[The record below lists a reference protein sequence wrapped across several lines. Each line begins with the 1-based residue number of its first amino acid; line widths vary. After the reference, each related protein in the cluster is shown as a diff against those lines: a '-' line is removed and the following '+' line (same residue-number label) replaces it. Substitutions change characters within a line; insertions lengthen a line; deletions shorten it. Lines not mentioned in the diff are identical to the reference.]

1 MLIRFAETSVRN
13 PAPSLG
19 GDWTPILKGLQMR
32 TDVIKP
38 ALYGAFGGAI
48 ALAIVG
54 FGWGGWVM
62 GSTADA
68 RAKTSSQTAVVAALA
83 PICASQFRQTPG
95 AAAQQAVLV
104 TKGSWEQ
111 KKLVETGGWAKMP
124 GSTDVPSGLAQA
136 CADLIVNLKL

>member
-1 MLIRFAETSVRN
+1 
-13 PAPSLG
+13 
-19 GDWTPILKGLQMR
+19 MR

-38 ALYGAFGGAI
+38 ALYGALGGAI

-83 PICASQFRQTPG
+83 PICASQFRQAPD
-95 AAAQQAVLV
+95 AVAQQAVLV

-111 KKLVETGGWAKMP
+111 KKLVEAAGWAQMP
-124 GSTDVPSGLAQA
+124 GSTEVAAGVANA
-136 CADLIVNLKL
+136 CANLITKLKL

>member
-1 MLIRFAETSVRN
+1 
-13 PAPSLG
+13 
-19 GDWTPILKGLQMR
+19 MR

-38 ALYGAFGGAI
+38 ALYGALGGAI

-83 PICASQFRQTPG
+83 PICASQFRQTPD

-104 TKGSWEQ
+104 TKGYWEQ
-111 KKLVETGGWAKMP
+111 KKLVEAGGWAKMP
-124 GSTDVPSGLAQA
+124 GSTDTDVPSGLAQA